1 MDRYGYWETEPATL
15 DEALKRAAEQK
26 LEALGPRGEHGTVVE
41 CTI

>member
-1 MDRYGYWETEPATL
+1 MRDDYPETRAVTL